1 MRIIF
6 FPPPYTLYRY
16 QIYAFP
22 GAGMVTATNPN
33 PISEEIQTI
42 EIFVDPSV
50 SEIQTI
56 EVSGAAS
63 GTFLLSWRNEATI
76 AIPFNPTAQQIEDA
90 LNDLTTI
97 GRVDVTLST
106 GSTFDIT
113 VRNKLFLIFFAFFF
127 FFFLFHYF
135 YNDSCLLVP
144 RY

>member
-1 MRIIF
+1 
-6 FPPPYTLYRY
+6 
-16 QIYAFP
+16 
-22 GAGMVTATNPN
+22 MVTATNPF

-63 GTFLLSWRNEATI
+63 GTFMLSWRNEATI

-90 LNDLTTI
+90 LHDLTTI
-97 GRVDVTLST
+97 GHVDVTLST

-113 VRNKLFLIFFAFFF
+113 VRNKINLLSFFLSFSLFLQRK
-127 FFFLFHYF
+127 LFVSY
-135 YNDSCLLVP
+135 P
-144 RY
+144 